1 MGMILFS
8 EAKSFQLNYKTKKTI
23 IPFVLSDN
31 DIFANIQEPDYSL
44 TIAERTRR
52 KAIWNRINN
61 AMIQKGY
68 NSCNINFYT
77 MTISVDSPLA

>member
-8 EAKSFQLNYKTKKTI
+8 EAKSFQFDYKTKKTI